1 MIFKTH
7 RVLTL
12 FFILVSLFT
21 FLPWALGASQEIRTA
36 AQLTGIIVGPMEE
49 RKQALS
55 SGDKIFVSLDR
66 PRLVKKGDLLEI
78 FQPTI
83 LPGNESKDFFFTRM
97 GRPLFWKSSTSI
109 CYSVSFIPVKKKLP
123 WGIAYIFPKI
133 EPREVKTHASSGEK
147 TPRFFHDSHLGFMAG
162 NNSIRFFP
170 NNRKFLSSNQFY
182 RSKKRIHPGH
192 HTIGLLLVRSDGL

>member
-1 MIFKTH
+1 MIFKTP

-21 FLPWALGASQEIRTA
+21 VSSWALGASQEIRTA

-83 LPGNESKDFFFTRM
+83 LPGNESKDFFFTMM
-97 GRPLFWKSSTSI
+97 GQAIVLEI
-109 CYSVSFIPVKKKLP
+109 IN
-123 WGIAYIFPKI
+123 
-133 EPREVKTHASSGEK
+133 EH
-147 TPRFFHDSHLGFMAG
+147 
-162 NNSIRFFP
+162 
-170 NNRKFLSSNQFY
+170 
-182 RSKKRIHPGH
+182 
-192 HTIGLLLVRSDGL
+192 LLLCIIHTSNKEIAVGDRLYFPEN

>member
-12 FFILVSLFT
+12 FFILVTSFSTLAG
-21 FLPWALGASQEIRTA
+21 ALGASQEIRPV

-78 FQPTI
+78 FQSII
-83 LPGNESKDFFFTRM
+83 LPGTENKNFSFTRM
-97 GRPLFWKSSTSI
+97 GQAIILEIINER
-109 CYSVSFIPVKKKLP
+109 
-123 WGIAYIFPKI
+123 
-133 EPREVKTHASSGEK
+133 
-147 TPRFFHDSHLGFMAG
+147 
-162 NNSIRFFP
+162 
-170 NNRKFLSSNQFY
+170 
-182 RSKKRIHPGH
+182 
-192 HTIGLLLVRSDGL
+192 LLLCIIHTSAKEIAVGDRIYFPEN